1 MGVSMS
7 GDEQDYMPE
16 NQANGATDEAPPHN
30 EITALKTEAAELKDR
45 LLRALADAENTRR
58 RAEREKAEAS
68 LYAVTKFARDML
80 SVADNLKR
88 ALDAYPPE
96 ARANASPQAKA
107 VIEGIEAT
115 ERHLKATLERY
126 GIKVI
131 DTDGARFDPNLHQAI
146 AEVPA
151 EGRPAG
157 SIVNVVQ
164 TGYVIA
170 DRLLRPAMV
179 TVARAGSESS
189 SSQDNMPGSTI
200 NTKT

>member
-1 MGVSMS
+1 MS

-16 NQANGATDEAPPHN
+16 NQANGANDEARPHD
-30 EITALKTEAAELKDR
+30 EIAALKAEAAELKDR
-45 LLRALADAENTRR
+45 LLRTLADAENTRR
-58 RAEREKAEAS
+58 RAEREKIEAS

-96 ARANASPQAKA
+96 ARADAPPQAKA

-115 ERHLKATLERY
+115 ERYLKSTLERH
-126 GIKVI
+126 GIKMI
-131 DTDGARFDPNLHQAI
+131 DTNGARFDPNLHQAI

-179 TVARAGSESS
+179 TVARAEAEPSS
-189 SSQDNMPGSTI
+189 PRDDTLGSTT
-200 NTKT
+200 NTKF

>member
-1 MGVSMS
+1 MN
-7 GDEQDYMPE
+7 GDEQDYVPE
-16 NQANGATDEAPPHN
+16 GQPNGLGDDASGDDIA
-30 EITALKTEAAELKDR
+30 ALKAEAADLKDR
-45 LLRALADAENTRR
+45 LLRSLADAENTRR
-58 RAEREKAEAS
+58 RAEREKADAS
-68 LYAVTKFARDML
+68 QYAVTSFARDML

-96 ARANASPQAKA
+96 ARAGASAQVKA

-115 ERHLKATLERY
+115 ERHLQSTLERY
-126 GIKVI
+126 GVKMI
-131 DTDGARFDPNLHQAI
+131 DTAGARFDPHLHQAI

-151 EGRPAG
+151 EGKPPG

-179 TVARAGSESS
+179 TIARNSGPAP
-189 SSQDNMPGSTI
+189 SQDNTPGSTI
-200 NTKT
+200 DTKA